1 MREPART
8 DSEARR
14 RYLGHLQRSLSCVS
28 SSAVWRYGPSPR
40 PGIFVT
46 LSVPPVVGL
55 SRGSEAAALYLR
67 ATQEFH
73 YDDHPD
79 FPGERKVVI
88 DAYAYT
94 LSESAEL
101 TAELLAWHWQP
112 EDGQGPHMHIGRAHP
127 RLGELGRFHVPSGR
141 VALEEVLRFA
151 VDDLGVIPARPDA
164 REVLDE
170 TLERFRRYRS
180 WG

>member
-1 MREPART
+1 MREPARS
-8 DSEARR
+8 DSDARR

-28 SSAVWRYGPSPR
+28 PSAVWCYGPSPR

-46 LSVPPVVGL
+46 LSVPAVVEL
-55 SRGSEAAALYLR
+55 PRGGEALYLR

-73 YDDHPD
+73 YGDHPE
-79 FPGERKVVI
+79 FPGERKVVT

-94 LSESAEL
+94 LSESADL

-112 EDGQGPHMHIGRAHP
+112 EGGQGPHMHVGRAHP
-127 RLGELGRFHVPSGR
+127 RLGELGRLHVPSGR
-141 VALEEVLRFA
+141 VALEEVLLFA
-151 VDDLGVIPARPDA
+151 IDDLGVVPARPDA
-164 REVLDE
+164 AEVLDE